1 MLLKHCCR
9 KNQHLK
15 YNDRALD
22 SEVKLMKKFLIS
34 VIMPVY
40 NTEKYLRQSIDSLIA
55 QTIGFE
61 ENIQLIIVND
71 GSTDGSDG
79 ICREYSKKYPGNIV
93 YISREHKGASA
104 ARNSALSEIKGKY
117 VNFLDS
123 DDCWGKESLKNL
135 YDFFE
140 KNYDSTDIVCGRK
153 ILFDGVTGY
162 HNLDYKFEKTGIID
176 LDKRSDIVHMDA
188 ASSLIKAEAIG
199 ELKFFEGLR
208 WGEDA
213 RFVNTILLEKC
224 TLGVVR
230 ESEYRYRKRSDGT
243 SATHQETL
251 SDSYCFDSPVY
262 LHKYLF
268 ELSKEKYGTVK
279 KFIQYMAMY
288 DITWRV
294 KKPVYKL
301 LPKDKAEKY
310 KALLTEVL
318 QDIDDSV
325 IYYQRS
331 IYMNMKMYCL
341 SLKYGRDVRKEL
353 VYKDDKIMY
362 KDFVTIDLEQAKTL
376 LIWDYF
382 ELHGNIL
389 RLEGKDNCWMR
400 GNDYNYYAKVGGEIY
415 YPSYQ
420 DCPKFDLITMEG
432 RVNKGRAVI
441 YEIHLNP
448 QKETKITFFYRMGDN
463 TREIYTALGRFSHM
477 PKTEG
482 GYYARGGFIIR
493 ADEKQINVTPYTDEL
508 RDELEENYQS
518 KLLSAGQDKAV
529 EWRKKYFEAVKSKKK
544 ELWMISD
551 RTYVAGDNGE
561 HFFRYMNKWHH
572 KGIETCF
579 NIDKDSPDYKKML
592 RIGNV
597 VPYGTDE
604 YKLKF
609 LLADKIISSSVSDYL
624 FNPFG
629 EIQKYLVDLIGYEF
643 VFLQHG
649 LTKDDLSSWLNRY
662 NKNISLFVTS
672 AIPEYLSIVNGDYC
686 MSKDIPVIAGMPR
699 FDALYKK
706 NRHSRRS
713 RKILII
719 PTWRQEIKGS
729 YDPKESKSI
738 YFEGFKETEYF
749 KFYNSLI
756 NDERLLKV
764 MKDKGCTGLLCMHP
778 MHSEQWKDFDGNEVF
793 KVNEGLV
800 DYQKEF
806 VSGALLLTDYSSV
819 AFDFAYLH
827 KPVIYTQFDKEEFY
841 KKHTYNEGYF
851 DYERDGFGPVCYDKD
866 SAVKSIIS
874 AIENGFRCDEKYLK
888 RVDEFYP
895 YHDAH
900 CCRRVYEA
908 IRDLKLKYSTV

>member
-1 MLLKHCCR
+1 MYFDGFPAEYLQAKLR
-9 KNQHLK
+9 LINS
-15 YNDRALD
+15 RI
-22 SEVKLMKKFLIS
+22 SELPDVRVGKREGRD
-34 VIMPVY
+34 V
-40 NTEKYLRQSIDSLIA
+40 LRQIK
-55 QTIGFE
+55 
-61 ENIQLIIVND
+61 IIN
-71 GSTDGSDG
+71 
-79 ICREYSKKYPGNIV
+79 
-93 YISREHKGASA
+93 
-104 ARNSALSEIKGKY
+104 GKR
-117 VNFLDS
+117 
-123 DDCWGKESLKNL
+123 
-135 YDFFE
+135 
-140 KNYDSTDIVCGRK
+140 I
-153 ILFDGVTGY
+153 
-162 HNLDYKFEKTGIID
+162 
-176 LDKRSDIVHMDA
+176 
-188 ASSLIKAEAIG
+188 
-199 ELKFFEGLR
+199 
-208 WGEDA
+208 
-213 RFVNTILLEKC
+213 
-224 TLGVVR
+224 VR
-230 ESEYRYRKRSDGT
+230 EVSPNKQAGKDLLVRSEYRNK
-243 SATHQETL
+243 L
-251 SDSYCFDSPVY
+251 
-262 LHKYLF
+262 L
-268 ELSKEKYGTVK
+268 TVK
-279 KFIQYMAMY
+279 RQIEA
-288 DITWRV
+288 
-294 KKPVYKL
+294 
-301 LPKDKAEKY
+301 
-310 KALLTEVL
+310 
-318 QDIDDSV
+318 
-325 IYYQRS
+325 
-331 IYMNMKMYCL
+331 
-341 SLKYGRDVRKEL
+341 SLKGVPVAGEIDVRKVNTLYDRKFWEQIHIRAEFEKKEKGYD
-353 VYKDDKIMY
+353 YKGMILDSRAEMIVAQCLDSMGLAY
-362 KDFVTIDLEQAKTL
+362 KYEPRI
-376 LIWDYF
+376 I
-382 ELHGNIL
+382 I
-389 RLEGKDNCWMR
+389 
-400 GNDYNYYAKVGGEIY
+400 GGEIY

-764 MKDKGCTGLLCMHP
+764 MKDRGCTGLLCMHP